1 MNENKDFFWQE
12 EERPEVSGEELETR
26 ERTAETPMEAV
37 PEISPDV
44 RETVDDAEEDAFFCG
59 SSRGTGAGR
68 KESPFADSPYVM
80 NRRPEQTEYHPGF
93 TFTPPEQPPK
103 KPRKAKKARK
113 SGVGRK
119 LLSAAL
125 AIALVVILAVSVAV
139 CFLPKNTAAPVQAE
153 IYQDGNLLK
162 TVSLEEE
169 TSFAVT
175 GKYTNTITVE
185 DGRIAI
191 TASDCPGEDCVHS
204 GGIHT
209 TGRSIVCLPNGVE
222 VRVVN
227 AASDVDFVVG

>member
-1 MNENKDFFWQE
+1 MKKQE
-12 EERPEVSGEELETR
+12 HLRFCKGDLL
-26 ERTAETPMEAV
+26 AV
-37 PEISPDV
+37 
-44 RETVDDAEEDAFFCG
+44 
-59 SSRGTGAGR
+59 
-68 KESPFADSPYVM
+68 
-80 NRRPEQTEYHPGF
+80 
-93 TFTPPEQPPK
+93 
-103 KPRKAKKARK
+103 
-113 SGVGRK
+113 
-119 LLSAAL
+119 
-125 AIALVVILAVSVAV
+125 ALVVILAVSVAV
-139 CFLPKNTAAPVQAE
+139 CFLPKNTSAPVQAE

-169 TSFAVT
+169 TSFVVT